1 MIPTS
6 AAIALSAA
14 AAVLAAGGGWVF
26 ARRASRAREG
36 RLARDLDAARSLL
49 RDYIIERE
57 TSEETLRES
66 ERRALEMATRYRD
79 MFEQHGAVQFLLD
92 PETWR
97 IVDANEA
104 ACAFYGYPRERL
116 TGMHITEINQLSAPE
131 VAAEMERATTARHPY
146 FVFPHRLASG
156 ELRTVEVHSARV
168 HLSGR
173 VLLYSIVHDITER
186 RRAERALGE
195 SEARYRAL
203 IARAAYGIYRSTLEG
218 RFLEVN
224 PALVA
229 MLGYGSAEELL
240 AADIRRDIYQDAA
253 ARDRLLAAHPDTPLD
268 HAEVTWKRK
277 DGTPI
282 TVRLSTRMVRDDAG
296 AILYF
301 EGIAEDVTERQRQ
314 EELLRRSERM
324 ASLGHTLAGAAHELN
339 NPLAAICGFA
349 QLLLRDARDADDR
362 SALETIHHEAARA
375 GRIVKDLL
383 TFARRQEAA
392 RRAPVDVNAVT
403 RYIVESQRYAIETRG
418 IRRDIELAPALPPV
432 LGDASQLEQ
441 VVLNLIVNA
450 RQALEMASDARPAPA
465 GATPSRVPR
474 IGLRTS
480 FQGGF
485 VRVVVEDNG
494 PGIPPA
500 QLSRIWD
507 PFWTTKPEGVGTGLG
522 LSVVHGIIA
531 AHGGTIEVTSDA
543 VRGTRFVV
551 SLPPLHDVPALLPPD
566 EHDDRLLVDE
576 PAALALDILLVDD
589 EPGILGYLMRV
600 LSRRGH
606 AVLTAGDAAQAL
618 RIAEHSA
625 FDVVVC
631 DLGAAGADRLA
642 LVERLRALPTCAAA
656 RFVIAAHDPTDSA
669 ARGALAAL
677 ERVVVLEKPYAVEQ
691 LRDAVESP
699 SPAAPAVS
707 GAPMAAPHPAPS
719 PDRPEVS

>member
-6 AAIALSAA
+6 AAIALSTA
-14 AAVLAAGGGWVF
+14 AAVLAAGGGWAF
-26 ARRASRAREG
+26 ARRASRPREA

-57 TSEETLRES
+57 SSEETLRES

-92 PETWR
+92 PETQR

-104 ACAFYGYPRERL
+104 ACDFYGYPREKL
-116 TGMHITEINQLSAPE
+116 TGMPITAINQLSPQD
-131 VAAEMERATTARHPY
+131 VQAEMERATSARHPY
-146 FVFPHRLASG
+146 FVFPHKLASG
-156 ELRTVEVHSARV
+156 EIRTVEVHSARV

-186 RRAERALGE
+186 RRAERALAE

-229 MLGYGSAEELL
+229 MLGYASAEELL
-240 AADIRRDIYQDAA
+240 AADIKREIYHDATS
-253 ARDRLLAAHPDTPLD
+253 RDRLLAAHPDTPLD
-268 HAEVTWKRK
+268 RAEVTWKRK
-277 DGTPI
+277 DGTLI
-282 TVRLSTRMVRDDAG
+282 TVRLSARMVRDEAG
-296 AILYF
+296 DILYF
-301 EGIAEDVTERQRQ
+301 EGIAEDVTERLRQ

-349 QLLLRDARDADDR
+349 QLLLRDAREPDDR

-383 TFARRQEAA
+383 TFARRQEGE
-392 RRAPVDVNAVT
+392 RRAPVDVNAVA
-403 RYIVESQRYAIETRG
+403 RYIIESQRYAIETRG
-418 IRRDIELAPALPPV
+418 IRRDLELQPGLPLV

-441 VVLNLIVNA
+441 VVLNLVVNA
-450 RQALEMASDARPAPA
+450 RQALETASDAHPTRDGAKPARAPHIA
-465 GATPSRVPR
+465 
-474 IGLRTS
+474 LRTS
-480 FQGGF
+480 LDGGF
-485 VRVVVEDNG
+485 VRLVVEDNG

-543 VRGTRFVV
+543 ARGTRFVV
-551 SLPPLHDVPALLPPD
+551 SLPPLHDVPALALPD
-566 EHDDRLLVDE
+566 EGEARQVLDP
-576 PAALALDILLVDD
+576 PASRALDILLVDD
-589 EPGILGYLMRV
+589 EPGILGYLTRV

-606 AVLTAGDAAQAL
+606 AVLTSSEAAQAV

-631 DLGAAGADRLA
+631 DLRMSGAERLA
-642 LVERLRALPTCAAA
+642 LVERLRALPTCASA
-656 RFVIAAHDPTDSA
+656 RFVIASDDPLESPVRT
-669 ARGALAAL
+669 ALAAL
-677 ERVVVLEKPYAVEQ
+677 EDVVVLEKPYAVEQ
-691 LRDAVESP
+691 LRDAVEAASSAAAHAPLLSTNPPNTP
-699 SPAAPAVS
+699 SS
-707 GAPMAAPHPAPS
+707 S
-719 PDRPEVS
+719 